1 MGEVVMYKVLKT
13 QLRYYPHALLLLAD
27 MTTGE
32 RRWWCFGRQHEEDL
46 CEDYHTKDL
55 AGAVLVDFI
64 DQRLLLTLFR
74 MGRRQM
80 GEGIYQSFCNFA
92 DEKENS
98 LHNFKNLK

>member
-1 MGEVVMYKVLKT
+1 MTILTFQSYLYGIEIKYRLHPLWMRNMNYTLLYIYKVEDRK
-13 QLRYYPHALLLLAD
+13 
-27 MTTGE
+27 
-32 RRWWCFGRQHEEDL
+32 RW
-46 CEDYHTKDL
+46 K
-55 AGAVLVDFI
+55 VVDFI

>member
-1 MGEVVMYKVLKT
+1 MYKVLKT

-32 RRWWCFGRQHEEDL
+32 RRWWCFGSRW
-46 CEDYHTKDL
+46 K
-55 AGAVLVDFI
+55 VVDFI
-64 DQRLLLTLFR
+64 DQRHLLTLFR